1 VSEDGAGEGGGRPPP
16 GPSAIIE
23 RGLTALAALALAVL
37 FLAVIGQV
45 ALRNLFS
52 VGLSWSDELAR
63 FCALALVF
71 LAAPVLALRGSLV
84 AVGLLPESVERR
96 LGRGLPAFSAL
107 CTALFGALMVW
118 ALWQFLDRAA
128 FFSTPSLGLP
138 NWVFYGPA
146 TAGLALVA
154 AAGAVLALRAARGTS

>member
-1 VSEDGAGEGGGRPPP
+1 MSTGGTEGGRGKAPPDP
-16 GPSAIIE
+16 FAVLE

-63 FCALALVF
+63 FCALTLVF
-71 LAAPVLALRGSLV
+71 LAAPVLAYQGGLV
-84 AVGLLPESVERR
+84 VVGLLPEGVERR
-96 LGRGLPAFSAL
+96 VGRGVTIFAAL
-107 CTALFGALMVW
+107 CTALFGGLMVW

-138 NWVFYGPA
+138 NWAFYGPA
-146 TAGLALVA
+146 FAGLALFAV
-154 AAGAVLALRAARGTS
+154 AGAILALRASRRPR